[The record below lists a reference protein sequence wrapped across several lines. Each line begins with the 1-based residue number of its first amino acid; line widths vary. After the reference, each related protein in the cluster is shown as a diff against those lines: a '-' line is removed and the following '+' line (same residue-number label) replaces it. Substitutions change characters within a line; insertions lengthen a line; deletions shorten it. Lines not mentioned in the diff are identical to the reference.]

1 MPERQVATSRHAST
15 FALRAQRSRVDT
27 VAQASVAA
35 LFRLATLCLVRPRVA
50 FEPGARLEP
59 RTVIVFSHKRDIDIP
74 ALVYATFAAPFGV
87 RWIGRVTFI
96 GRADIYVPGFLGL
109 YYPQLPRA
117 LRRWLFL
124 LDIGGILRM
133 LRVVP
138 ARTAGPRTIA
148 DWLRD
153 LAPLYPP
160 DTPLGALLSADGLA
174 RAAQAGVPPELPL
187 GAVFAW
193 RYEEWLGQQVGPE
206 MFGSEVMAR
215 LRVREARE
223 VPRLLAVARKALR
236 ENGILVIAPEG
247 QLSPDG
253 RMRPFRSGLHYL
265 LRDLPDASILP
276 VGFTYDLLGQRRPVL
291 FIRVGALRP
300 VQPDLPRR
308 AFDEQLRAD
317 LARLGTVTLAHIVAR
332 VLFDELGEG
341 TAAVATADLARRAWR
356 SARSLAHAGRRL
368 DPALLERK
376 RFAARFAQLLRA
388 ARGRGLDERGGQ
400 VRIDWALLH
409 QPVNGW
415 LENPLGYAY
424 NESRDLPAWSEL
436 V

>member
-1 MPERQVATSRHAST
+1 MPQHRAVTAHHSST
-15 FALRAQRSRVDT
+15 FTLRAQRSYVDT
-27 VAQASVAA
+27 VAQASIAA
-35 LFRLATLCLVRPRVA
+35 LFRLVTLCLVRPRVS

-59 RTVIVFSHKRDIDIP
+59 RTVVVFSHKRDIDIP
-74 ALVYATFAAPFGV
+74 ALVYSLFAAPFGA
-87 RWIGRVTFI
+87 RWIGCVTFI

-133 LRVVP
+133 LRIVP

-153 LAPLYPP
+153 LSPLYPP

-174 RAAQAGVPPELPL
+174 RAAYMGVPPELPL

-193 RYEEWLGQQVGPE
+193 RYEEWLGLQVGPE
-206 MFGSEVMAR
+206 VFSSEVMAR

-223 VPRLLAVARKALR
+223 VPHFLAVAREALR
-236 ENGILVIAPEG
+236 EGGILVIAPEG

-253 RMRPFRSGLHYL
+253 RMQSFRGGLHYL

-276 VGFTYDLLGQRRPVL
+276 VGFTYDLLGHRRPVL
-291 FIRVGALRP
+291 FICVGALRP
-300 VQPDLPRR
+300 AQPELPRR
-308 AFDEQLRAD
+308 VFDERLRAD

-332 VLFDELGEG
+332 IVFDELGEG
-341 TAAVATADLARRAWR
+341 TATIATAELARRAWR
-356 SARSLAHAGRRL
+356 SARTLARTGRRL
-368 DPALLERK
+368 DPALTERK

-388 ARGRGLDERGGQ
+388 ARGRGLDVHDGEIG
-400 VRIDWALLH
+400 IDWPLLR

-424 NESRDLPAWSEL
+424 NESRDLPAWSGQG
-436 V
+436 